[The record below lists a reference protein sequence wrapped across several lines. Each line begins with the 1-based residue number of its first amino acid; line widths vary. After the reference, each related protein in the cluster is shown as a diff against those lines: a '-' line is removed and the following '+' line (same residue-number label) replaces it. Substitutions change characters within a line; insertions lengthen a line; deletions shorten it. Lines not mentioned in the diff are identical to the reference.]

1 MALKTNLVKKWEAE
15 FEKGSSLS
23 KCQKCGCM
31 IGALEELKDTL
42 SSTTNKESTKLMKKV
57 DSWLGK
63 MKSSLYT

>member
-1 MALKTNLVKKWEAE
+1 MAFKTNPINKWKSE

-31 IGALEELKDTL
+31 IGALEEMKTTL
-42 SSTTNKESTKLMKKV
+42 SPTTNKESAELIKKV

-63 MKSSLYT
+63 MEPSLYT